1 MKTGVVV
8 VIAVVSIIFIA
19 VLGYL
24 LYKYLNHHPFHIG
37 HYEVGGT
44 DKLSNFIHHYNP
56 NSVSSMLHG
65 TSSML
70 PNVHVSSGM
79 IKQHASD
86 AMHHLQMAHNMIRN
100 INSRV

>member
-37 HYEVGGT
+37 HYEIGGT
-44 DKLSNFIHHYNP
+44 GHLGSFLHHYNP
-56 NSVSSMLHG
+56 QHPMSHGASSH
-65 TSSML
+65 
-70 PNVHVSSGM
+70 PNPHVSSGM

-86 AMHHLQMAHNMIRN
+86 AMHHLQMAHNMMRN